1 MEMCR
6 ACLATGKGMV
16 EMDENFVH
24 NYNILTSLNVSFS
37 SWLLVLYLS
46 EKGLERVVRFVL
58 CLRVSK

>member
-37 SWLLVLYLS
+37 SWLLVMYLS
-46 EKGLERVVRFVL
+46 EKGLVTCRTFCFV
-58 CLRVSK
+58 S